1 MKYIKK
7 KYNFKMNTR
16 ENKRKRV
23 EPINIENVEEYLKEL
38 GIFDDLLR
46 LKRKDYNNL
55 MDDLLLT
62 NEQKSEVRQIRR
74 KFQNKEYA
82 RMTRHKKVRDL
93 EQCKI
98 KIIELESVNELYK
111 KQIENLEMNNS
122 LYKKQIE
129 NLEMNNS
136 LLEIRVNL
144 KQEKNEAPF
153 DFNTHFKL

>member
-1 MKYIKK
+1 
-7 KYNFKMNTR
+7 MNTR
-16 ENKRKRV
+16 EKKRKRV
-23 EPINIENVEEYLKEL
+23 EPINIENVEDYLKEL
-38 GIFDDLLR
+38 GVFDDLLR
-46 LKRKDYNNL
+46 FKITDFNNL

-62 NEQKSEVRQIRR
+62 NEQKSEVKKIRR
-74 KFQNKEYA
+74 KFQNREYS
-82 RMTRHKKVRDL
+82 RITRHKKVRDL

-98 KIIELESVNELYK
+98 KIIELENVNELYK
-111 KQIENLEMNNS
+111 KKIEDLEMNNS

-144 KQEKNEAPF
+144 KQEKNEEPF

>member
-1 MKYIKK
+1 
-7 KYNFKMNTR
+7 MNTR

-23 EPINIENVEEYLKEL
+23 EPINIENVEDYLKEL
-38 GIFDDLLR
+38 GVFDDLLR
-46 LKRKDYNNL
+46 LERKDFNDL

-62 NEQKSEVRQIRR
+62 NEQKLEVRQIRR

-122 LYKKQIE
+122 L
-129 NLEMNNS
+129 
-136 LLEIRVNL
+136 LEIRVNL
-144 KQEKNEAPF
+144 KQEKNEEPF